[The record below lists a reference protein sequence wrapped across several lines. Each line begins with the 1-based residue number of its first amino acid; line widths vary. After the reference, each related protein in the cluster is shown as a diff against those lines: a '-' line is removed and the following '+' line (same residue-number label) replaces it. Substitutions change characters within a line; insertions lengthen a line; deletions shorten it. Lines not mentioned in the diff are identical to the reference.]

1 MTENGNRWDVG
12 NNLGKWQSWNY
23 AHEFLVDATST
34 KMYRED
40 YLMDPGWAHE
50 TIGFIIELVHE
61 IERLEGENIRQ
72 RDYID
77 AVNLRTAFRRTSMAV
92 DSHTSPVQPF
102 HMEPE

>member
-1 MTENGNRWDVG
+1 MGEVMIKNEQWEYVHR
-12 NNLGKWQSWNY
+12 
-23 AHEFLVDATST
+23 FLVNVSNGYYQHPDNR
-34 KMYRED
+34 KMSQLEAKVTLD
-40 YLMDPGWAHE
+40 VI
-50 TIGFIIELVHE
+50 TELVHE
-61 IERLEGENIRQ
+61 IERLEGENIKQ